1 MFTDEEPPKTSLQ
14 VNSKQMLTK
23 TGFMDKNLSFPLW
36 GMGVGVLENA
46 KQIFF
51 WDKGKG
57 NNTYK
62 ELLNTVSLLSNTS
75 LIRPQEQAGRSIHA
89 DEVDYVLPKCHMLS
103 ITPKK
108 TVCAQKHY

>member
-1 MFTDEEPPKTSLQ
+1 MSLQ

-36 GMGVGVLENA
+36 GKGFGVLEYA
-46 KQIFF
+46 KQIVF

-75 LIRPQEQAGRSIHA
+75 LIRPQEYMHMRSTMFSQNAICFPLLRRKQC
-89 DEVDYVLPKCHMLS
+89 VPRN
-103 ITPKK
+103 ITE
-108 TVCAQKHY
+108 HYC